1 MTEQRIAL
9 HHHRVGGCRS
19 AFFFF
24 FSPRDLLPPE
34 RSQRQL
40 PLRPARVIL
49 LPNVQVLRH
58 CEVCFHDV
66 VFIFVP
72 FAFLHRPRGLTT
84 RTGAK
89 KSTFQDRPSASMTA
103 TPSAV
108 PAFFFYECF
117 AKSGWARCVVAL
129 SLLET
134 RWLLQTLLLFPP
146 RIYAL
151 STRSSFAQQ
160 LSWPF
165 LHTCLCQMTVL
176 ATNVF
181 FFFFPL

>member
-1 MTEQRIAL
+1 MWVAAVRP
-9 HHHRVGGCRS
+9 
-19 AFFFF
+19 FFFF
-24 FSPRDLLPPE
+24 FPRDLLPPE

-72 FAFLHRPRGLTT
+72 FAFF
-84 RTGAK
+84 A
-89 KSTFQDRPSASMTA
+89 PSARTDDEDWRQKVYLSR
-103 TPSAV
+103 PAV
-108 PAFFFYECF
+108 GVHDSDTKCCACFFFYKCF

-134 RWLLQTLLLFPP
+134 WWLLQTLLLFPPP

-181 FFFFPL
+181 FFFPL

>member
-1 MTEQRIAL
+1 MWVAAVRPF
-9 HHHRVGGCRS
+9 
-19 AFFFF
+19 FFFF
-24 FSPRDLLPPE
+24 FSPPRDLLPPE

-108 PAFFFYECF
+108 PAFFLRVFCQE
-117 AKSGWARCVVAL
+117 
-129 SLLET
+129 
-134 RWLLQTLLLFPP
+134 WLGEV
-146 RIYAL
+146 R
-151 STRSSFAQQ
+151 RSS
-160 LSWPF
+160 LSFGDMVAATDIVTISPPYLCIINPF
-165 LHTCLCQMTVL
+165 LFCPTAKL
-176 ATNVF
+176 AFFAHVSMPNDCACNKRVF
-181 FFFFPL
+181 FFPP